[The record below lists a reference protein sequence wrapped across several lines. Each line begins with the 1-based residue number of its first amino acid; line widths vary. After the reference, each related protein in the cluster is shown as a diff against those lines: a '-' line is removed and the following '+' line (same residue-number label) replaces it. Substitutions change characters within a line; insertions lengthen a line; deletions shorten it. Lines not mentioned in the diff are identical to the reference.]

1 MVKIKKTRKLKGGT
15 HNDVPFTE
23 EQLQLL
29 MGSNSAKKSSIPPTK
44 SSMRSS
50 RSRMNANKSQI
61 RAKVSFK
68 NSPIISANGSRM
80 SAQNL
85 NSQIAE
91 IIEEEA
97 KLTKSIK
104 DIKEL
109 SIKLERDDS
118 KNDPNRKKV
127 QVKQYADL
135 LVQRLKEK
143 EQITNK
149 KIRLHEQKVAKKLAK
164 VEEII
169 KQRQSNYNSRTT
181 QIMSQRIMRREANE
195 TARREEQMRQGVLA
209 RRKQLEDNKER
220 NLQKKAILKILQE
233 YTVKYSREQA
243 LHSKKSVSTVI
254 DEPLIIL
261 EEMESKKKT
270 LGVINNKLFVIDE
283 FGNMRPFK
291 YDDYKSYK
299 RRQPMLL

>member
-1 MVKIKKTRKLKGGT
+1 
-15 HNDVPFTE
+15 
-23 EQLQLL
+23 
-29 MGSNSAKKSSIPPTK
+29 
-44 SSMRSS
+44 
-50 RSRMNANKSQI
+50 MN
-61 RAKVSFK
+61 
-68 NSPIISANGSRM
+68 PNGSRM
-80 SAQNL
+80 SAQNVNL

-91 IIEEEA
+91 MIEEEA

-127 QVKQYADL
+127 QLKQYADL

-164 VEEII
+164 VEEMI

-181 QIMSQRIMRREANE
+181 QIMAQRIMRREANE
-195 TARREEQMRQGVLA
+195 RAHRQGVLA

-243 LHSKKSVSTVI
+243 LHSKKSASTVI

-283 FGNMRPFK
+283 FGNMIPFK